1 MGTEEGRTDHRPH
14 GSTELCDAALRLYER
29 ALRAGRVARPDLTAA
44 PCLIEL
50 GLLHPDPWDDAWMHP
65 VPPSAALANL
75 LQPVSREIDE
85 RLRLATALSRTLF
98 PLTAVAHDDPNLA
111 ITVLEGV
118 PAIQASLNEATA
130 TATDEILTAQPGSD
144 RPASTLRE
152 ALANAHTAIRRGA
165 RIRHIYQHPARY
177 SSAVRDYLAQV
188 PAQHLQVRTTE
199 LTVER
204 LIIVDRTVAYIPAS
218 ADRNTALRISHPA
231 LVSYLIQVYEVL
243 WAQAVPL
250 AENHQATAPGAPVT
264 AVQHSI
270 ARLLAEGHVDDVVAR
285 KMGIS
290 VRTCRSHIAKLM
302 QSLGATSRTHLG
314 TLLVESGIVEATGAE
329 QTSRP
334 APTRPANG
342 N

>member
-1 MGTEEGRTDHRPH
+1 MGSNEGRSGHHPH
-14 GSTELCDAALRLYER
+14 AQNELCEPALRLYEK
-29 ALRAGRVARPDLTAA
+29 ALRAGRIPRSDIASA
-44 PCLIEL
+44 PCLTDL
-50 GLLHPDPWDDAWMHP
+50 ALLHPDPWDDTWMRP
-65 VPPSAALANL
+65 VPPSAALAHL

-85 RLRLATALSRTLF
+85 RLRLATALSRSLF

-144 RPASTLRE
+144 RPAGTLQE

-177 SSAVRDYLAQV
+177 SSTVRDYLSQV
-188 PAQHLQVRTTE
+188 PAQHLHVRTTE

-204 LIIVDRTVAYIPAS
+204 LIIIDRDVAYIPAS
-218 ADRNTALRISHPA
+218 ADRSTALRISHPA

-250 AENHQATAPGAPVT
+250 AENHQAAAPDAPVT
-264 AVQHSI
+264 AVQQSI
-270 ARLLAEGHVDDVVAR
+270 ARLLTEGHVDDVVAR

-290 VRTCRSHIAKLM
+290 VRTCRSHVAKLM
-302 QSLGATSRTHLG
+302 QTLGATSRTHLG
-314 TLLVESGIVEATGAE
+314 ALLVESGIVEATGAE
-329 QTSRP
+329 RASRP
-334 APTRPANG
+334 APARSDHSD
-342 N
+342 

>member
-1 MGTEEGRTDHRPH
+1 MR
-14 GSTELCDAALRLYER
+14 
-29 ALRAGRVARPDLTAA
+29 
-44 PCLIEL
+44 
-50 GLLHPDPWDDAWMHP
+50 P

-85 RLRLATALSRTLF
+85 RLRMATALSRSLF

-118 PAIQASLNEATA
+118 PAIQASINEATA
-130 TATDEILTAQPGSD
+130 TARDEVLTAQPGSD
-144 RPASTLRE
+144 RPAGKLQE

-165 RIRHIYQHPARY
+165 RIRHIY
-177 SSAVRDYLAQV
+177 
-188 PAQHLQVRTTE
+188 
-199 LTVER
+199 VEG
-204 LIIVDRTVAYIPAS
+204 LIIIDRSVAYIPAS

-250 AENHQATAPGAPVT
+250 AENHEATAPNAPVT

-290 VRTCRSHIAKLM
+290 VRTCRSHFARLM
-302 QSLGATSRTHLG
+302 QTLGATSRTHLG
-314 TLLVESGIVEATGAE
+314 TLLARSGI
-329 QTSRP
+329 TSTSTSP
-334 APTRPANG
+334 HEPPT
-342 N
+342 